1 MMFTS
6 RVVALGMV
14 AVLAAGSP
22 AFAGPPLL
30 CHPFDIG
37 SARSLPWDGS
47 NAWWQGRQ
55 GYNLQNLVADT
66 EALLTPGTPL
76 IVRMETLRRAALYA
90 SLEPAA
96 AARLLAAI
104 TARARA
110 AESQGAASAT
120 TVAALFDAGYL
131 TETYKQIAMLEGES
145 QFRDR
150 ARVIAGVLGKA
161 DGRPLLNRALTLRP
175 ADASLQFAAAL
186 VASMEKSDNRA
197 VYRVHA
203 DKARKGAAQD
213 ALLARNISKL
223 S

>member
-6 RVVALGMV
+6 RLVAVGIV
-14 AVLAAGSP
+14 AVLAAASP

-30 CHPFDIG
+30 CHPFEIG
-37 SARSLPWDGS
+37 SAKSLPWDGS

-55 GYNLQNLVADT
+55 GYNLQHLVADT
-66 EALLTPGTPL
+66 EGLLTPGTPL

-90 SLEPAA
+90 SLDPAA
-96 AARLLAAI
+96 AARLLSAI
-104 TARARA
+104 TARAHA
-110 AESQGAASAT
+110 AERQGAAPAAT
-120 TVAALFDAGYL
+120 VTALFDAGYL

-145 QFRDR
+145 QFRER
-150 ARVIAGVLGKA
+150 AHVIAAVLGKA

-175 ADASLQFAAAL
+175 DDASLQFAAAL
-186 VASMEKSDNRA
+186 VASMEKSDGRA
-197 VYRVHA
+197 AYRAHA

-213 ALLARNISKL
+213 ALLARNIDKL